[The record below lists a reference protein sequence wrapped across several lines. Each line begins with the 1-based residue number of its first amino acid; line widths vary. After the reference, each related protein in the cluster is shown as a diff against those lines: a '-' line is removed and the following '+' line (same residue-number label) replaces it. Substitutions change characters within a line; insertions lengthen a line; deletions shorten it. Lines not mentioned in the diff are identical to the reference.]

1 MLEKILEKA
10 FEGNSFLGNKI
21 QHLSESRKSEL
32 ESMKSKIRTSPQEV
46 EEWFEKEI
54 AKISNLNGSS
64 SSLKDT
70 INRTMKQ
77 SENSNQ

>member
-10 FEGNSFLGNKI
+10 LEHNSFLGNRI
-21 QHLSESRKSEL
+21 QSLSESRKNEL
-32 ESMKSKIRTSPQEV
+32 ELMKSKIRTSPQEV

-70 INRTMKQ
+70 INMTVKQ
-77 SENSNQ
+77 SEDPNQ